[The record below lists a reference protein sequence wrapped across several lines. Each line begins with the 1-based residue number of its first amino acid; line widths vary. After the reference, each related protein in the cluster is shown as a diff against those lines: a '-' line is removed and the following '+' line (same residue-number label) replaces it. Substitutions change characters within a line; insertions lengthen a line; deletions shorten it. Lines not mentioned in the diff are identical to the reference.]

1 MEILITQSAKVE
13 LDKLLENREHKNIRI
28 ITRRPSIY
36 ENATFDFEFDEIKKD
51 DVIFE
56 VDGYKIIINVGLAV
70 QLENISI
77 SYGGLFS
84 RDKFL
89 VEADLGMFR

>member
-1 MEILITQSAKVE
+1 MEILITQAAKVE
-13 LDKLLENREHKNIRI
+13 LDKLLQNSEHKNIRI

-36 ENATFDFEFDEIKKD
+36 EDATFEFELDEIKKD

-56 VDGYKIIINVGLAV
+56 VDGYKVIINVNLAV
-70 QLENISI
+70 QLESISI
-77 SYGGLFS
+77 SYGGIFS